1 MKNVITVKTSLLIL
15 AIVSTFAVTFF
26 IRLSI
31 ERAAKKAREIERIE
45 SHSFKYNN
53 CEQYA
58 LIAAKDGWFPCYN
71 CGTSDSIYLY
81 EKEVWKYG
89 KTCFGEKGRYPN
101 GLPYKNLQYKVELE
115 GTEKECLIME
125 KEKIYNYPNLPECQK
140 RSIILI
146 RPAGNKIDK

>member
-1 MKNVITVKTSLLIL
+1 LLIL

-45 SHSFKYNN
+45 SHSFQYKN

-58 LIAAKDGWFPCYN
+58 LKAAEDGWFPCYN

-81 EKEVWKYG
+81 KGEVWKYG
-89 KTCFGEKGRYPN
+89 KTCKGEKIRYSN
-101 GLPYKNLQYKVELE
+101 GLPAKFLIYEIEFE

-125 KEKIYNYPNLPECQK
+125 KEKIYNYPNLPECLK
-140 RSIILI
+140 RNIILL
-146 RPAGNKIDK
+146 RPAGNKIDR

>member
-1 MKNVITVKTSLLIL
+1 MKNAITVKTSLLIL

-26 IRLSI
+26 IKLSI

-45 SHSFKYNN
+45 SHSFQYQN
-53 CEQYA
+53 CVQYA
-58 LIAAKDGWFPCYN
+58 LVAIKDGWFPCYN
-71 CGTSDSIYLY
+71 CGTADSIYLY
-81 EKEVWKYG
+81 EDEVWKYG

-101 GLPYKNLQYKVELE
+101 GLPVGNLDFIPQFS

-125 KEKIYNYPNLPECQK
+125 KEKIYNYPNLPECLK
-140 RSIILI
+140 RNIVLI